1 MSLPSA
7 TIAEH
12 AGSGAALHMRLLGPF
27 QVRLQAV
34 PLPSLRTRKGAW
46 LLALL
51 VLRRDRPVER
61 TWLAGTLWP
70 ESGHREALKSLRE
83 SLHDLRKALGSQA
96 ARLASPTPS
105 TLCLNLAQA
114 EVDLLAF
121 DAALGRGS

>member
-7 TIAEH
+7 TIAEE
-12 AGSGAALHMRLLGPF
+12 AGSGAALQIRLLGPF
-27 QVRLQAV
+27 LVRVHGL
-34 PLPSLRTRKGAW
+34 PLPPLRTRKGAW

-51 VLRRDRPVER
+51 VLRRDRRVER
-61 TWLAGTLWP
+61 TWLANTLWP

-105 TLCLNLAQA
+105 TLCLDLA
-114 EVDLLAF
+114 
-121 DAALGRGS
+121 